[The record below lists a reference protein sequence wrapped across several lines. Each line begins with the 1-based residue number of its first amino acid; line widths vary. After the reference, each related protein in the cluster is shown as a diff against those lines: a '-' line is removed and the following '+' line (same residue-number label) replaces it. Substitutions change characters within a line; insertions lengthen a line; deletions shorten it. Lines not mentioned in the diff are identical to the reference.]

1 MVGSPK
7 CPKICSKARL
17 ISIQSK
23 GSPNISTQCRKAV
36 CHICGIHL
44 ADLDNLNK
52 HVQIHLKN
60 LTTRSTPRI
69 LKRKNPTVQNNN
81 QTR

>member
-1 MVGSPK
+1 MAGSPK
-7 CPKICSKARL
+7 CPKKCSKTPL
-17 ISIQSK
+17 ISIQPK
-23 GSPNISTQCRKAV
+23 RSPNTAQCQKAT
-36 CHICGIHL
+36 CHICGINL
-44 ADLDNLNK
+44 DLENLNK

-60 LTTRSTPRI
+60 LTTRPTPRI